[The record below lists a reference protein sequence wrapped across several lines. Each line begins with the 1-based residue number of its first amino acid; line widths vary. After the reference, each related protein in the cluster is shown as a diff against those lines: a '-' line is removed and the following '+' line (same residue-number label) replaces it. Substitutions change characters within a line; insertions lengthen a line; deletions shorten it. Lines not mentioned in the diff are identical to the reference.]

1 VPVSLQTYVRDQL
14 RRNTERLSRPIRIAR
29 GYKEYAGRTA
39 LAESI
44 SPEQCWNVTSLT
56 SEGYLLVPGTPDLVP
71 ELVAAAR
78 EKLASAASLPQ
89 SRSKAFFSQ
98 LLDAGDREI
107 DTIYTRFALSD
118 KVLQTTARYLGIA
131 PFLESIE
138 LLYSKPIS
146 GPPAQSQQ
154 WHKDRTDTRIV
165 KVFVYINDVTPRHGP
180 LSLLPRRESAKVP
193 EFLFH
198 YLTDEQMAKY
208 ADLSKVVALTGA
220 AGSTILIDSQTSYH
234 LGSRC
239 QEPRLAY
246 VAYFSS
252 GFGYRARETRWKV
265 DPTRLAGLTPLQRYA
280 LGAQ

>member
-1 VPVSLQTYVRDQL
+1 MPVSLKTYVRDQV

-29 GYKEYAGRTA
+29 GYKEYAARRA

-44 SPEQCWNVTSLT
+44 ALAGCWDVSALT
-56 SEGYLLVPGTPDLVP
+56 AEGYLMVPGTPDLVP
-71 ELVAAAR
+71 ELILASRA
-78 EKLASAASLPQ
+78 KLARAESVPQ
-89 SRSKAFFSQ
+89 SRNKAFFSQ
-98 LLDAGDREI
+98 LLDAADRGL
-107 DTIYTRFALSD
+107 DTIFTQFALSD
-118 KVLQTTARYLGIA
+118 KVLQTSAKYLGVA

-138 LLYSKPIS
+138 LLYSKPIQ

-154 WHKDRTDTRIV
+154 WHKDRTDRRIV

-180 LSLLPRRESAKVP
+180 LSLLPRAESAKVP

-198 YLTDEQMAKY
+198 YLTDEQMAKH
-208 ADLSKVVALTGA
+208 ADLSKMVALTGA
-220 AGSTILIDSQTSYH
+220 AGTTTLIDSQTTYH

-252 GFGYRARETRWKV
+252 GFGYRDRETQWLV
-265 DPTRLAGLTPLQRYA
+265 DSEQSRRLSPLQRYA